1 MRKPTELHIFARAF
15 TKMAAPDASLG
26 LTPWT
31 DMLRGKVHLTYDD
44 AYGLAKSFSLTTVRR
59 EIHTKEDI
67 VYSVSVFR

>member
-1 MRKPTELHIFARAF
+1 
-15 TKMAAPDASLG
+15 MAAPDASLG

-31 DMLRGKVHLTYDD
+31 DMLLGKVRLTYDD